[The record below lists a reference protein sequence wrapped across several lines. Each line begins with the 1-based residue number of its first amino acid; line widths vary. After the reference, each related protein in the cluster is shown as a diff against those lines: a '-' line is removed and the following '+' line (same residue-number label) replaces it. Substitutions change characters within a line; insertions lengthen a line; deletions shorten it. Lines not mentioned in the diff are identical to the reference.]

1 MEIVI
6 VTGLSGSGKSR
17 AMVALEDIGYF
28 CIDNMPPQL
37 IPKISEIC
45 TNGKNKKLSRVAIA
59 TDVRGGDLFYA
70 LYDGLDELKK
80 QNISYKILFLDSVDA
95 VLMNRY
101 KETRRKHPLDDG
113 MLGTQSA
120 INAERAM
127 LRRIRESADYIIDTS
142 FLSPSQLKE
151 RIIGL
156 FLGDKRKSMIVQCV
170 SFGFKYGLP
179 NEADLVF
186 DVRCIPNPFYIDELK
201 DKTGL
206 DESVYDYVMK
216 WPQAQIYEKKL
227 VDMIDYLIP
236 LYIDEG
242 KSQLVIAI
250 GCTSGK
256 HRSVVFSEILK
267 KHISENGI
275 NVRVNHRDIDKK

>member
-45 TNGKNKKLSRVAIA
+45 NSGKNEKLSKVAIA

-127 LRRIRESADYIIDTS
+127 LGRIKESADYIIDTS

-151 RIIGL
+151 RIISL
-156 FLGDKRKSMIVQCV
+156 FLGDKRKSMIVHCV

-250 GCTSGK
+250 GCTGGK

-275 NVRVNHRDIDKK
+275 NVSVNHRDIVKN

>member
-17 AMVALEDIGYF
+17 AMAALEDIDYF

-37 IPKISEIC
+37 IPQISEIC
-45 TNGKNKKLSRVAIA
+45 GGNKNEKLSKVAIA
-59 TDVRGGDLFYA
+59 TDVRGGDLFYD
-70 LYDGLDELKK
+70 LYDGLDQLKK

-101 KETRRKHPLDDG
+101 KETRRKHPLDNG
-113 MLGTQSA
+113 MNGTQSA
-120 INAERAM
+120 ICAERAM
-127 LRRIRESADYIIDTS
+127 LSRIRENADYIIDTS

-151 RIIGL
+151 RIINL
-156 FLGDKRKSMIVQCV
+156 FLGDKRKSLLVECI

-206 DESVYDYVMK
+206 ENDVCEYVMQ
-216 WPQAQIYEKKL
+216 WPQSQLYEKKL

-242 KSQLVIAI
+242 KSRLVIAV
-250 GCTSGK
+250 GCTGGK
-256 HRSVVFSEILK
+256 HRSVVFSESLK
-267 KHISENGI
+267 RHISENGI
-275 NVRVNHRDIDKK
+275 NVIVNHRDINKY